1 MKGRVLFYVLHLL
14 GVGHLRRADIL
25 ARAMAEAGLDVT
37 IALGSKPVAEVTF
50 SGARVVELPPV
61 SIKNLNFSVL
71 YDGEGR
77 PADDAWRNAR
87 RGALLALY
95 REIDPDVM
103 MFELFPF
110 GRRQFRFELV
120 PLLEA
125 IHGTTPRPHVVSS
138 VRDVLVSSPKP
149 GRHAEYADLAR
160 RFFDHILVHSDPTL
174 IPFGATF
181 SEAKAIAHL
190 IRYTG
195 YVTMSDLDSVSAEG
209 QGEVV
214 VSAGGGAVGG
224 PLLGAAMEAR
234 RDTPLADNVWRFLAG
249 PNLPS
254 ADYEKLAAK
263 ADARTIV
270 ERFRGDFSARLGNAA
285 LSISQAGYNT
295 TMDILRSHVR
305 AVVIPYEDREETE
318 QRLRSDIL
326 AERGLV
332 TVVPMAELSPARL
345 ARAIG
350 EAVAGPP
357 AAPIEADLGG
367 RAATVRR
374 ISELAA
380 RRIGSQ

>member
-37 IALGSKPVAEVTF
+37 IALGSKPVPEVTF

-77 PADDAWRNAR
+77 PADDAWRSAR
-87 RGALLALY
+87 RDALLSLY
-95 REIDPDVM
+95 REVDPDVM

-120 PLLEA
+120 PLLEE
-125 IHGTTPRPHVVSS
+125 IHRLTPRPHVVSS
-138 VRDVLVSSPKP
+138 VRDVLVSAPKQ
-149 GRHAEYADLAR
+149 GRHAEYAELAG

-181 SEAKAIAHL
+181 SEAERIAHL
-190 IRYTG
+190 LRYTG
-195 YVTMSDLDSVSAEG
+195 YVTMSDVDSVSSEG
-209 QGEVV
+209 HSEVV

-224 PLLGAAMEAR
+224 PLLFAAMEAR
-234 RDTPLADNVWRFLAG
+234 KDTPVANNLWRFLTG
-249 PNLPS
+249 PNLPRQDFDKLAGS
-254 ADYEKLAAK
+254 ADN
-263 ADARTIV
+263 RTIV
-270 ERFRGDFSARLGNAA
+270 ERFRKDFSARLGNAA

-326 AERGLV
+326 AQKGLV
-332 TVVPMAELSPARL
+332 TIVPMAELSSARL
-345 ARAIG
+345 AAAIR
-350 EAVAGPP
+350 EAVAKPP
-357 AAPIEADLGG
+357 AAPIEADMSG
-367 RAATVRR
+367 RAATVRM
-374 ISELAA
+374 ISQLAA
-380 RRIGSQ
+380 RRIGAP

>member
-25 ARAMAEAGLDVT
+25 ARAMAEDGLDVT
-37 IALGSKPVAEVTF
+37 IALGSRPVPEVTF
-50 SGARVVELPPV
+50 SGARVIELPPV

-71 YDGEGR
+71 HDGEGR
-77 PADDAWRNAR
+77 PADEVWRNAR
-87 RGALLALY
+87 REALLALY
-95 REIDPDVM
+95 REVDPDVM

-120 PLLEA
+120 PLLEE
-125 IHGTTPRPHVVSS
+125 IHRSTPRPHVVSS

-149 GRHAEYADLAR
+149 GRHAEYADLAA

-181 SEAKAIAHL
+181 SEAERIANL

-195 YVTMSDLDSVSAEG
+195 YVTMSDVDSLSSEG
-209 QGEVV
+209 YGEVI

-224 PLLGAAMEAR
+224 PLLSAAMEAR
-234 RDTPLADNVWRFLAG
+234 HDTPLANNVWRFLAG
-249 PNLPS
+249 PNLPREDYDRLATH
-254 ADYEKLAAK
+254 ADN
-263 ADARTIV
+263 RTIV
-270 ERFRGDFSARLGNAA
+270 ERFRKDFSARLGNAA

-326 AERGLV
+326 AQRGLV

-345 ARAIG
+345 AAAIR
-350 EAVAGPP
+350 EAVAKPP
-357 AAPIEADLGG
+357 AVPIQADMGG
-367 RAATVRR
+367 RSATVRI
-374 ISELAA
+374 ISELAG
-380 RRIGSQ
+380 RRIGA